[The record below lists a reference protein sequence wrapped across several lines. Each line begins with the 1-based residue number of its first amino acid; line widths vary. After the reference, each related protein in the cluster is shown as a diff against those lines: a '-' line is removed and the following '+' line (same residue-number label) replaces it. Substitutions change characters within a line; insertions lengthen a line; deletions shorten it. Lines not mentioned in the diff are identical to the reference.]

1 LSNNRFALSRF
12 DLNRKETMIDT
23 TDIKRDI
30 ELLANRLGKT
40 QDYL

>member
-1 LSNNRFALSRF
+1 LNRF
-12 DLNRKETMIDT
+12 DLNSKEKMIDT

-30 ELLANRLGKT
+30 ELLAHRLGKT